1 MLPEKY
7 RCAVIISKAP
17 LIQRG
22 FVAIMDDAFSEYEVV
37 CCSARQEVTFSLLQ
51 RASVVFVDLTNDLH
65 KARSACREYAA
76 MMMHLTE
83 THWIFMVPLQVYPM
97 AVEQLLRSES
107 TLLSSMEPLEG
118 IINAIRSGSRRAGEI
133 SDVLLS
139 PLDGDIADE
148 NIPAVSLTYSERQVL
163 RLLGKG
169 WGINQIAA
177 MLKKSNKTVSAQK
190 NSAMRRL
197 CLRSN
202 AELFAW
208 INSSQGVNILNL
220 NTIYGDDGQWKQ
232 MGKANTLPSLSDVP

>member
-1 MLPEKY
+1 
-7 RCAVIISKAP
+7 
-17 LIQRG
+17 
-22 FVAIMDDAFSEYEVV
+22 
-37 CCSARQEVTFSLLQ
+37 
-51 RASVVFVDLTNDLH
+51 
-65 KARSACREYAA
+65 
-76 MMMHLTE
+76 
-83 THWIFMVPLQVYPM
+83 M

-133 SDVLLS
+133 SEVLLS
-139 PLDGDIADE
+139 PHGGDIADE
-148 NIPAVSLTYSERQVL
+148 NTPAVSLTYSERQVL

-202 AELFAW
+202 ADLFAW
-208 INSSQGVNILNL
+208 INSSQGANVLNL
-220 NTIYGDDGQWKQ
+220 NTSYGDDGQWKK
-232 MGKANTLPSLSDVP
+232 MEKANTLPLLSDVP

>member
-1 MLPEKY
+1 
-7 RCAVIISKAP
+7 
-17 LIQRG
+17 
-22 FVAIMDDAFSEYEVV
+22 
-37 CCSARQEVTFSLLQ
+37 
-51 RASVVFVDLTNDLH
+51 
-65 KARSACREYAA
+65 

-83 THWIFMVPLQVYPM
+83 NHWIFMVPLQVYPM

-107 TLLSSMEPLEG
+107 TLLSSMEPLDG

-133 SDVLLS
+133 SEVLLS
-139 PLDGDIADE
+139 PHDGDIHDE
-148 NIPAVSLTYSERQVL
+148 NIPPVSLTYSERQVL

-208 INSSQGVNILNL
+208 INSSQGASILNL
-220 NTIYGDDGQWKQ
+220 NITYGDDGQWKKAE
-232 MGKANTLPSLSDVP
+232 KANTLPLLSDVP